1 MAETV
6 RPQGFPQFLPLSGL
20 DYIREPTRKD
30 RLSPTKYTE
39 KNYVKVLYVFFKMI
53 LFSDET
59 SEVVKVAVAVVMV
72 VVAAVVMV
80 VGAEVTEAEGAVAGA
95 DTVAA
100 GKSDHFQVR

>member
-6 RPQGFPQFLPLSGL
+6 WPQGFPQFLPLSGL
-20 DYIREPTRKD
+20 DYSRGPTRKGSAP
-30 RLSPTKYTE
+30 LNKVQ
-39 KNYVKVLYVFFKMI
+39 NYIECFLYDFI

-80 VGAEVTEAEGAVAGA
+80 AGAEVTEAEGAVVGA